1 MERCSL
7 PSDIVTDFTLT
18 ARRETSKPKHTS
30 VTHSCTHACMHA
42 SFCTP
47 KPPFTTQKKQPPT
60 APCGGRVDG
69 WMMMDARMRS
79 ARRRRDLHR
88 RVPRRGR
95 TPSTDHSRV
104 ARRARIHPA
113 RVDAVTDAR
122 RSRRRARIS
131 IRSRSGLDRRASS
144 APRRPRASSRRA
156 SPRAREKKNKT
167 KSPARVD
174 VDLEMDVASRGARR
188 VAVVPCA
195 EECRRA
201 AIRAGRRGRPWACVY
216 PVVWFES

>member
-30 VTHSCTHACMHA
+30 VTHSRTHARTHA

-69 WMMMDARMRS
+69 WMTMDARMRS

-95 TPSTDHSRV
+95 TPSTDHSRESASRSNPPR
-104 ARRARIHPA
+104 ARRRG
-113 RVDAVTDAR
+113 DR
-122 RSRRRARIS
+122 RMTIAPPRAIS

-144 APRRPRASSRRA
+144 APRRPRATSPRA
-156 SPRAREKKNKT
+156 SPRAREKNKT
-167 KSPARVD
+167 KYPARVD
-174 VDLEMDVASRGARR
+174 VRLETDVASREARR
-188 VAVVPCA
+188 VVVVPCA